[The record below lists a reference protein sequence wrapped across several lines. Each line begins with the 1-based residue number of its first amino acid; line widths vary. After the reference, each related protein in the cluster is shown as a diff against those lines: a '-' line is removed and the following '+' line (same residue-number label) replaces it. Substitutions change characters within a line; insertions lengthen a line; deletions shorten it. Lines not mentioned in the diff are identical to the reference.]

1 MVMSIKSSKTK
12 PSLDVYKQSF
22 REYLRE
28 TDAVKDETELEKLMK
43 LLHEPLPVSFR
54 LNLHRPD
61 ASRLKEL
68 LATKLQFP
76 SDKYF
81 HGEIPVNPP

>member
-1 MVMSIKSSKTK
+1 MATSIKSSKTK

-43 LLHEPLPVSFR
+43 LLHEPLP
-54 LNLHRPD
+54 
-61 ASRLKEL
+61 
-68 LATKLQFP
+68 
-76 SDKYF
+76 
-81 HGEIPVNPP
+81 